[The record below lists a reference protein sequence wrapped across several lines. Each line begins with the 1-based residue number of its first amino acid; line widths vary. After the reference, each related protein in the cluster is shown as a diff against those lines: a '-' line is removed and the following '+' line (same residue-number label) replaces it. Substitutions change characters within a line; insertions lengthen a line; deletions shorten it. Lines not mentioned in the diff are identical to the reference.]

1 MKIWTLDEA
10 DIDRIALGAG
20 ILGTGGGGNP
30 YLGMLMTK
38 AQLKLG
44 RSIKVIRPCD
54 LAPDAHVLAL
64 GNIGAPT
71 VSIEKMEEGDEGVR
85 VLRAIEKHTGRKVD
99 AVIADEIGGSN
110 GLAPMITAAKLDL
123 PVVDADGMGRAFPEV
138 QMTTFFIHGQASQPA
153 ALADALGNIRL
164 VTDATSP
171 EMLEKLM
178 RAGTVAMGCTAHMS
192 TAPMDGAFI
201 QQFGVAHTVSQ
212 AWELGDTVLAA
223 RAAKTDP
230 VAALLSRSGGTLLMK
245 GKVTDIG
252 RRIAAGFVRGNL
264 TVTGLEG
271 FSGRSLIID
280 IQNEYLIAREGDAV
294 RAMVPD
300 LICIVDTETGRPVT
314 TEEQRYG
321 LRVSVIAIPAPALL
335 RSDIA
340 LQSVGPRAFGYDFD
354 FVPLGAATVAQPGAA
369 DRSGRRA
376 RPADRGGDRRLWA
389 GTGHDLRDRGCAG
402 GGRDRALEGQ
412 S

>member
-1 MKIWTLDEA
+1 MKIWTLNEA

-30 YLGMLMTK
+30 YLGLLMAK
-38 AQLKLG
+38 AQLKAG

-71 VSIEKMEEGDEGVR
+71 VSIEKMEEGDEGIR
-85 VLRAIEKHTGRKVD
+85 CLRAIEQHTGRKVD

-110 GLAPMITAAKLDL
+110 GLAPMITAAKLGL

-138 QMTTFFIHGQASQPA
+138 QMTTFFIHGQATHPA
-153 ALADALGNIRL
+153 ALADALGNIML
-164 VTDATSP
+164 VTNATTP

-178 RAGTVAMGCTAHMS
+178 RAGTVAMGCTAHMT
-192 TAPMDGAFI
+192 TAPMDGQFI
-201 QQFGVAHTVSQ
+201 RNYGVPHTVSQ
-212 AWELGDTVLAA
+212 SWDLGDTVLAA

-230 VAALLSRSGGTLLMK
+230 VEALLARSGGALLMK

-264 TVTGLEG
+264 TVTGLES
-271 FSGRSLIID
+271 FAGRSAVID
-280 IQNEYLIAREGDAV
+280 IQNEYLVAREGDKV
-294 RAMVPD
+294 LAMVPD
-300 LICIVDTETGRPVT
+300 LICIVDSETGRPIT

-321 LRVSVIAIPAPALL
+321 LRVSVIAIPAHALL
-335 RSDIA
+335 RSAIA
-340 LQSVGPRAFGYDFD
+340 LRSVGPRAFGYDFD
-354 FVPLGAATVAQPGAA
+354 FVPLGAPTVAQPVAAYQETDLSNTRPLTPIHSGA
-369 DRSGRRA
+369 
-376 RPADRGGDRRLWA
+376 L
-389 GTGHDLRDRGCAG
+389 L
-402 GGRDRALEGQ
+402 
-412 S
+412 

>member
-110 GLAPMITAAKLDL
+110 GLAPMITAAKLDV

-153 ALADALGNIRL
+153 ALADALGNIML

-230 VAALLSRSGGTLLMK
+230 VAALLSRSGGRLLMK

-300 LICIVDTETGRPVT
+300 LICIVDTESGRPVT

-369 DRSGRRA
+369 NRSGRRS

-402 GGRDRALEGQ
+402 GGRGRALEGQ